1 MSDGLHFLF
10 GVHNHQPAGNFD
22 SVVEDAVRR
31 AYHPFL
37 AALREVGGFSLTVH
51 CSGGLLTFL
60 RERVRPTFDLLGRLA
75 ADGQVEL
82 LTGGFYEP
90 ILPMLPD
97 WDKIGQIQS
106 LTEFLRAH
114 FGVRPRGMWLAE
126 RVWEP
131 HLPKALWEAGV
142 EYVLL
147 DDAHFALVGMEPD
160 ALGGYY
166 VTEEQGAT
174 VAVFPIN
181 QRLRYL
187 VPFADPGES
196 LRYLESRRDAGAVSL
211 VDDGEKFGTWPGTD
225 RLVYGERW
233 LIRFFEAL
241 RDAPWLTISTFSRYL
256 DSHRPSGRVYL
267 PAASYTE
274 MGEWALPAAAAAEL
288 EECRGRLR
296 ALPDG
301 ERLVRL
307 LRGGFWRTFLVKYPE
322 VADTYWKVLGLSH
335 RVQAGLTRQP
345 GHERLLEAR
354 DRLWRGQ
361 ENDAY
366 WHGVFGGCYLPHLR
380 RAVRSAL
387 IECEALLE
395 SPRRRLGVEWEQRDV
410 NGDGRPELRV
420 RNAHLAL
427 VLRPEQGGTLTE
439 LVWRAGRLDVGDV
452 LTRRREAYH
461 SQIKDRDTAA
471 AGGGEVRTIHGQTS
485 SKEAGL
491 SALLHYDSLR
501 RASLREGLIAD
512 GVPPDPLNP
521 WDAAPM
527 AIGDRTLA
535 HSVTATADRVA
546 AVFTIDGVD
555 GVPLQITKTVAVGAT
570 DAAFEV
576 SYGLSWRGREA
587 LVGRWATEFNLAL
600 TAGAAAGRYFRLPDR
615 PSLGS
620 RGRLELA
627 RELVMVDEWVGCE
640 LALDLS
646 QAGEIAWAP
655 VETVSLSEA
664 GFERIYQG
672 SALLLSWPVRL
683 EPGETWGATVRVSL
697 AAARKGDSP

>member
-1 MSDGLHFLF
+1 VSDGLHFLF
-10 GVHNHQPAGNFD
+10 GVHNHQPSGNFE
-22 SVVEDAVRR
+22 SIVEDAVRR

-37 AALREVGGFSLTVH
+37 ATVREVGGVPLTVH

-60 RERVRPTFDLLGRLA
+60 RERARPTFDLLGRLA
-75 ADGQVEL
+75 ADGQMEL

-97 WDKIGQIQS
+97 WDKLGQIQA
-106 LTEFLRAH
+106 LTEFLRAQ
-114 FGVRPRGMWLAE
+114 FGVSPRGMWLAE

-131 HLPKALWEAGV
+131 HLPKALREAGV

-147 DDAHFALVGMEPD
+147 DDAHFSLVGMDPD

-174 VAVFPIN
+174 IAVFPIN

-196 LRYLESRRDAGAVSL
+196 LRYLESRREAGAVSL

-233 LIRFFEAL
+233 LARFLETL

-288 EECRGRLR
+288 EECRERLR

-307 LRGGFWRTFLVKYPE
+307 LRGGFWRAFLVKYPE
-322 VADTYWKVLGLSH
+322 VADTYWKMLTLSR

-345 GHERLLEAR
+345 GNERLLEAR

-361 ENDAY
+361 ANDAY

-395 SPRRRLGVEWEQRDV
+395 SPRRRRGAQCEERDV
-410 NGDGRPELRV
+410 NGDGRPELTV
-420 RNAHLAL
+420 RNPDLAL
-427 VLRPEQGGTLTE
+427 VLRPEQGGSLTE

-452 LTRRREAYH
+452 MTRRREAYH
-461 SQIKDRDTAA
+461 SQVKDRDMG

-512 GVPPDPLNP
+512 GAPPDPLNP
-521 WDAAPM
+521 WDAARL
-527 AIGDRTLA
+527 AIGDRALA
-535 HSVTATADRVA
+535 HSVAATPERVEV
-546 AVFTIDGVD
+546 VFRIEGVD
-555 GVPLQITKTVAVGAT
+555 GVPLEMTRTVAVGAA

-576 SYGLSWRGREA
+576 RYGLSWRGGEA
-587 LVGRWATEFNLAL
+587 LAGRWAVEFNLAL
-600 TAGAAAGRYFRLPDR
+600 TAGAAAGRYFRLADR

-620 RGRLELA
+620 RGRLEPA
-627 RELVMVDEWVGCE
+627 PELVMVDEWAGCE
-640 LALDLS
+640 LTLDLS
-646 QAGEIAWAP
+646 PPGEIAWAP
-655 VETVSLSEA
+655 VETVSLSEG

-672 SALLLSWPVRL
+672 SALLLSWPLRL
-683 EPGETWGATVRVSL
+683 EPGETWHATVRV
-697 AAARKGDSP
+697 AVADARSGDSA

>member
-10 GVHNHQPAGNFD
+10 GVHNHQPAGNFEF
-22 SVVEDAVRR
+22 VVEDAIAR

-37 AALREVGGFSLTVH
+37 SAIREVGGFPLTVH
-51 CSGGLLTFL
+51 CSGGLLAFL
-60 RERVRPTFDLLGRLA
+60 REHARPTFDLLGRLA

-97 WDKIGQIQS
+97 WDKAGQIQA
-106 LTEFLRAH
+106 LTEFLRAN

-131 HLPKALWEAGV
+131 HLPKALRNAGV
-142 EYVLL
+142 EFVLV
-147 DDAHFALVGMEPD
+147 DDAHFALVGMDPD

-196 LRYLESRRDAGAVSL
+196 LSYLEQHREVGAVTL

-225 RLVYGERW
+225 KLVYGERW
-233 LIRFFEAL
+233 LVRFLEAL
-241 RDAPWLTISTFSRYL
+241 AGTPWLTISTFSRYL
-256 DSHRPSGRVYL
+256 DAHRPSGRVYM
-267 PAASYTE
+267 PAAAYTE

-288 EECRGRLR
+288 EECRERVR

-307 LRGGFWRTFLVKYPE
+307 LRGGFWRAFFVKYPE
-322 VADTYWKVLGLSH
+322 VADTYWKMLGLSQ
-335 RVQAGLTRQP
+335 RVSEGLARRP
-345 GHERLLEAR
+345 KDARLLEAR
-354 DRLWRGQ
+354 DHLWRGQ
-361 ENDAY
+361 SNDAY

-380 RAVRSAL
+380 RAVKSAL
-387 IECEALLE
+387 IECDALLE
-395 SPRRRLGVEWEQRDV
+395 APGTPPVVQWEQRDV
-410 NGDGRPELRV
+410 NGDGRPELAIRTP
-420 RNAHLAL
+420 HLSL
-427 VLRPEQGGTLTE
+427 VLHPEQGGTLTE
-439 LVWRAGRLDVGDV
+439 FAWRTGRLDVGDV

-461 SQIKDRDTAA
+461 GQVKDREAA
-471 AGGGEVRTIHGQTS
+471 ESGAGEVRTIHGQAS

-491 SALLHYDSLR
+491 SALLQYDPFR
-501 RASLREGLIAD
+501 RASLREGLFPD
-512 GVPPDPLNP
+512 GAPPDPLCP
-521 WDAAPM
+521 WEAARL

-535 HSVTATADRVA
+535 HWVSATPDRVE
-546 AVFTIDGVD
+546 AVFSLDGLED
-555 GVPLQITKTVAVGAT
+555 LPLLMTKAVVVGAG
-570 DAAFEV
+570 DAVLEV
-576 SYGLSWRGREA
+576 SYALSWRGGEA
-587 LVGRWATEFNLAL
+587 LAGRWAVEFNLAL
-600 TAGAAAGRYFRLPDR
+600 TAGAAPGRYFRLPDR
-615 PSLGS
+615 PSLGG
-620 RGRLELA
+620 RGRLESA
-627 RELVMVDEWVGCE
+627 RELVMVDEWAGCE
-640 LALDLS
+640 LTLRSSRPGDI
-646 QAGEIAWAP
+646 GWAP

-672 SALLLSWPVRL
+672 SAVLLSWPVRL
-683 EPGETWGATVRVSL
+683 EPGATWRAAVRVAL
-697 AAARKGDSP
+697 AATRHGDSP

>member
-1 MSDGLHFLF
+1 VSDGLHFLF
-10 GVHNHQPAGNFD
+10 GVHSHQPSGNFE

-37 AALREVGGFSLTVH
+37 ATLREVGGFPLTVH

-60 RERVRPTFDLLGRLA
+60 RERARPTFDLLGRLA

-97 WDKIGQIQS
+97 WDKLGQIQALS
-106 LTEFLRAH
+106 EFLRAH

-131 HLPKALWEAGV
+131 HLPKALREAGV
-142 EYVLL
+142 EFVLL
-147 DDAHFALVGMEPD
+147 DDAHFSLVGMDPD

-174 VAVFPIN
+174 IAVFPIN

-196 LRYLESRRDAGAVSL
+196 LRYLESRREAGAVSL

-233 LIRFFEAL
+233 LARFLEAL
-241 RDAPWLTISTFSRYL
+241 RDVPWLTISTFSRYL

-288 EECRGRLR
+288 EECRERLR

-307 LRGGFWRTFLVKYPE
+307 LRGGFWRAFLVKYPE
-322 VADTYWKVLGLSH
+322 VADTYWKMLALSR

-345 GHERLLEAR
+345 GNERLLEAR

-361 ENDAY
+361 ANDAY

-395 SPRRRLGVEWEQRDV
+395 SPRRRLGVQCEERDV
-410 NGDGRPELRV
+410 NGDGRPELTV
-420 RNAHLAL
+420 RNPELSL

-452 LTRRREAYH
+452 MTRRREAYH
-461 SQIKDRDTAA
+461 SQVKDRDMA
-471 AGGGEVRTIHGQTS
+471 AGGGEVRTIHGQTL

-512 GVPPDPLNP
+512 GASPDPLNP
-521 WDAAPM
+521 WDAARL
-527 AIGDRTLA
+527 AIGDRALA
-535 HSVTATADRVA
+535 HSVTATPERVE
-546 AVFTIDGVD
+546 VIFTIEGVD
-555 GVPLQITKTVAVGAT
+555 GVPLEMTRTVAVGAA

-576 SYGLSWRGREA
+576 RYGLNWRGGEA
-587 LVGRWATEFNLAL
+587 LAGRWAAEFNLAL

-620 RGRLELA
+620 RGRLEPA
-627 RELVMVDEWVGCE
+627 RELVMVDEWAGCE
-640 LALDLS
+640 LTLALSPPGD
-646 QAGEIAWAP
+646 IAWAP
-655 VETVSLSEA
+655 VETVSLSEG

-672 SALLLSWPVRL
+672 SALLLSWPLRL
-683 EPGETWGATVRVSL
+683 EPGETWHATVRVAL
-697 AAARKGDSP
+697 AAAQSGDSP